1 VTAALPL
8 PEELRDRVLTAAR
21 EARPAGLPVPTP
33 PATSAVQALRTAADA
48 LDAVLRDLG
57 TEQWGLAVL
66 RDLDVQGLVG
76 HLIGVERDVQRAL
89 TGAAAVGDI
98 DHVVSTQPDALRQ
111 QGRPP
116 EETRAEWRAAVD
128 VTLAAA
134 ADAPTGQVL
143 AMHGMRLPVGDLLVV
158 RAFELWVHENDIRLA
173 AGLPPSTPAPA
184 TWTLMTRLAVQLLP
198 HGALRAASLQ
208 APVDLHLVLTGP
220 GGGTWDLLLN
230 DREHGEPDELLLVAD
245 AVDFCRLVADRVD
258 PGDLAL
264 QAGGAMR
271 HVDGVLAAAAALALD

>member
-8 PEELRDRVLTAAR
+8 PEEFRDRVLTAAR
-21 EARPAGLPVPTP
+21 EARPAGLPVPVP
-33 PATSAVQALRTAADA
+33 PATTPVQALGTAADA
-48 LDAVLRDLG
+48 LDAVLRDLSA
-57 TEQWGLAVL
+57 EQWRLPVL

-76 HLIGVERDVQRAL
+76 HLIGVERDVQRSLA
-89 TGAAAVGDI
+89 GDAAVGDI

-116 EETRAEWRAAVD
+116 EETRTEWRAAVD
-128 VTLAAA
+128 ATLAAA
-134 ADAPTGQVL
+134 EEAPAGQVL

-158 RAFELWVHENDIRLA
+158 RVFELWVHENDIRRA
-173 AGLPPSTPAPA
+173 ADLPPSTPSPA
-184 TWTLMTRLAVQLLP
+184 TLTLMTSLAVQLLP
-198 HGALRAASLQ
+198 HGALRAASLR

-230 DREHGEPDELLLVAD
+230 DRDEGEPDELLLVAD
-245 AVDFCRLVADRVD
+245 AADFCRLVADRVD